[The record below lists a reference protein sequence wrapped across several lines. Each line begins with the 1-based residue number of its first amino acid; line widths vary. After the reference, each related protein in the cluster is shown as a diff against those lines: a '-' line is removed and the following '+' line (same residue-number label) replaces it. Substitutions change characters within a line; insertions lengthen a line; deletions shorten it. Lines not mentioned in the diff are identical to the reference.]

1 MEAEIQNAT
10 LISNNLSNITS
21 ITNTTETIFDGTS
34 TELPKTVKQVTS
46 DDIGVKIEGENEEK
60 PDTNNILGHNMC
72 ESIYG
77 APARRG

>member
-21 ITNTTETIFDGTS
+21 IANTTETTFDGT
-34 TELPKTVKQVTS
+34 TELPKTVKQITS
-46 DDIGVKIEGENEEK
+46 DDIGVKIEEK